1 MSLSPEDVQRI
12 AHLARLQLSE
22 SELGAYS
29 VQLQAIVAFVGQ
41 LQAVDTQGVEP
52 MVHLQAIVAFVDQL
66 QAVDTTGVEP
76 MVHAIEL
83 SNVLAADE
91 VRVGLSRDAALSNS
105 PDHDEECFRVP
116 AVLG

>member
-1 MSLSPEDVQRI
+1 MSLAPEDVQRI

-22 SELGAYS
+22 AELAAYS
-29 VQLQAIVAFVGQ
+29 VQ
-41 LQAVDTQGVEP
+41 
-52 MVHLQAIVAFVDQL
+52 LQAIVAFVDQL

-91 VRVGLSRDAALSNS
+91 VSVGLSRDAALSNS
-105 PDHDEECFRVP
+105 PDHDDECFRVP

>member
-22 SELGAYS
+22 VELAAYS
-29 VQLQAIVAFVGQ
+29 VQ
-41 LQAVDTQGVEP
+41 
-52 MVHLQAIVAFVDQL
+52 LQAIVAFVDQL

-83 SNVLAADE
+83 SNVLASDE

>member
-1 MSLSPEDVQRI
+1 MSLAPEDVQRI

-22 SELGAYS
+22 AELVAYS
-29 VQLQAIVAFVGQ
+29 VQ
-41 LQAVDTQGVEP
+41 
-52 MVHLQAIVAFVDQL
+52 LQAIVAFVDQL

>member
-1 MSLSPEDVQRI
+1 MSLSQADVQRI

-22 SELGAYS
+22 AELTAYS
-29 VQLQAIVAFVGQ
+29 VQ
-41 LQAVDTQGVEP
+41 
-52 MVHLQAIVAFVDQL
+52 LQAIVAFVDQL
-66 QAVDTTGVEP
+66 QAVDTSGVEP

-83 SNVLAADE
+83 SNVLAVDE
-91 VRVGLSRDAALSNS
+91 VREGLSRDAALSNS

>member
-12 AHLARLQLSE
+12 AYLARLQLSE

-52 MVHLQAIVAFVDQL
+52 MVH
-66 QAVDTTGVEP
+66 
-76 MVHAIEL
+76 AIEL

-91 VRVGLSRDAALSNS
+91 VREGLSRAAALSNS
-105 PDHDEECFRVP
+105 PDHDDECFRVP

>member
-1 MSLSPEDVQRI
+1 MSISSTDIQRV

-22 SELGAYS
+22 TELENYS
-29 VQLQAIVAFVGQ
+29 VQMKAIV
-41 LQAVDTQGVEP
+41 E
-52 MVHLQAIVAFVDQL
+52 FVDQL
-66 QAVDTTGVEP
+66 QSVDTSGVEP

-83 SNVLAADE
+83 TNVLANDE
-91 VRVGLSRDAALSNS
+91 VRAGLSREQALANS

>member
-1 MSLSPEDVQRI
+1 MSLAPEDVQRI

-22 SELGAYS
+22 AELVAYS
-29 VQLQAIVAFVGQ
+29 VQLQAIVAFVG
-41 LQAVDTQGVEP
+41 
-52 MVHLQAIVAFVDQL
+52 QL

>member
-1 MSLSPEDVQRI
+1 MSLSQADVQRI

-22 SELGAYS
+22 AELIAYA
-29 VQLQAIVAFVGQ
+29 VQ
-41 LQAVDTQGVEP
+41 
-52 MVHLQAIVAFVDQL
+52 LQAIVAFVDQL
-66 QAVDTTGVEP
+66 QAVDTSGVEP

-83 SNVLAADE
+83 SNVLAVDE
-91 VRVGLSRDAALSNS
+91 VREGLSRDAALSNS

>member
-1 MSLSPEDVQRI
+1 MSISSTDIQRV

-22 SELGAYS
+22 TELESYS
-29 VQLQAIVAFVGQ
+29 VQMKAIV
-41 LQAVDTQGVEP
+41 E
-52 MVHLQAIVAFVDQL
+52 FVDQL
-66 QAVDTTGVEP
+66 QHVDTSGVEP

-83 SNVLAADE
+83 TNVLANDQ
-91 VRVGLSRDAALSNS
+91 VRNGLSREQALANS

>member
-1 MSLSPEDVQRI
+1 MSISSTDIQRV

-22 SELGAYS
+22 TELESYS
-29 VQLQAIVAFVGQ
+29 VQMKAIV
-41 LQAVDTQGVEP
+41 E
-52 MVHLQAIVAFVDQL
+52 FVDQL
-66 QAVDTTGVEP
+66 QHVDTSGVEP

-83 SNVLAADE
+83 TNVLANDQ
-91 VRVGLSRDAALSNS
+91 VRTGLSCEQALANS

>member
-1 MSLSPEDVQRI
+1 MSISSTDIQRV

-22 SELGAYS
+22 TELESYS
-29 VQLQAIVAFVGQ
+29 VQMKAIV
-41 LQAVDTQGVEP
+41 E
-52 MVHLQAIVAFVDQL
+52 FVDQL
-66 QAVDTTGVEP
+66 QGVDTSGVEP

-83 SNVLAADE
+83 TNVLADDQ
-91 VRVGLSRDAALSNS
+91 VRNGLSREQALANS

>member
-1 MSLSPEDVQRI
+1 MSLSQADVQRI

-22 SELGAYS
+22 AELIAYS
-29 VQLQAIVAFVGQ
+29 VQ
-41 LQAVDTQGVEP
+41 
-52 MVHLQAIVAFVDQL
+52 LQAIVAFVDQL
-66 QAVDTTGVEP
+66 QAVDTSGVEP

-83 SNVLAADE
+83 SNVLAVDE
-91 VRVGLSRDAALSNS
+91 VREGLSRDAALSNS

>member
-22 SELGAYS
+22 AELAAYS
-29 VQLQAIVAFVGQ
+29 VQ
-41 LQAVDTQGVEP
+41 
-52 MVHLQAIVAFVDQL
+52 LQAIVAFVDQL

>member
-1 MSLSPEDVQRI
+1 MSLSPADVQRI

-22 SELGAYS
+22 AELAAYS
-29 VQLQAIVAFVGQ
+29 VQ
-41 LQAVDTQGVEP
+41 
-52 MVHLQAIVAFVDQL
+52 LQAIVAFVDQL

-91 VRVGLSRDAALSNS
+91 VREGLSREAALSNS

>member
-1 MSLSPEDVQRI
+1 MSLAPEDVQRI

-22 SELGAYS
+22 AELAAYS
-29 VQLQAIVAFVGQ
+29 VQ
-41 LQAVDTQGVEP
+41 
-52 MVHLQAIVAFVDQL
+52 LQAIVAFVDQL

-105 PDHDEECFRVP
+105 PDHDDECFRVP